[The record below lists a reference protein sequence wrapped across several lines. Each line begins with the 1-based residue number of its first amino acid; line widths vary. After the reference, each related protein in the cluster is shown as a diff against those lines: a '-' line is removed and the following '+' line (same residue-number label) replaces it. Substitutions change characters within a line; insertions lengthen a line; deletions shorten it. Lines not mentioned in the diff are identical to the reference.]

1 MIRWQTYYLEAK
13 KMVDKQVIRDFLTS
27 LSKESQIGDDDSLLV
42 TKLLDSLKVVE
53 LVVFIESN
61 YNVSF
66 DNDEVSPENLD
77 TINAIANFLEK
88 KGIS

>member
-1 MIRWQTYYLEAK
+1 
-13 KMVDKQVIRDFLTS
+13 MVDKQVIRDFLTS

>member
-1 MIRWQTYYLEAK
+1 VIRWQTYYLEAK